1 VRNTNTT
8 GNVIL
13 TAVDGNARVYLDRK
27 GTLKPVDGSEVEHA
41 ARFDSYEEAGK
52 VMRRKRRT
60 ASWVI
65 VRLSDGAAMFETFD
79 QILAQSG
86 SSPAPELKATWAAN
100 PKADGKDHGKAVVR
114 DLTLNRPIALGLNY

>member
-1 VRNTNTT
+1 MRNENRT

-13 TAVDGNARVYLDRK
+13 CAVDGNARVYLNRK

-60 ASWVI
+60 APSWAHVW
-65 VRLSDGAAMFETFD
+65 
-79 QILAQSG
+79 G
-86 SSPAPELKATWAAN
+86 SLKPELIYV
-100 PKADGKDHGKAVVR
+100 GVVS
-114 DLTLNRPIALGLNY
+114 